1 MSLAVIS
8 IPTVYCEYS
17 QCNSA
22 TRNSEVAHNRPT
34 SKEAPM
40 TKKHK
45 VSFIAEKKVKEPVA
59 VDFKTKTGK
68 KVTFEGHKKV
78 KEPVRVSF
86 VAKDKKR

>member
-1 MSLAVIS
+1 
-8 IPTVYCEYS
+8 
-17 QCNSA
+17 
-22 TRNSEVAHNRPT
+22 
-34 SKEAPM
+34 M

-68 KVTFEGHKKV
+68 KVAFGGHKKV